1 MKNECRN
8 LSYPG
13 RSVFALAVC
22 ILAAPVITD
31 CGGGGPDKTAVSGM
45 PTDPQELE
53 RGALELA
60 EARDFKNA
68 VEYMKAA
75 QSKEPTLQRRLGV
88 AHLLYMNGN
97 HKQALEGYQAYLSV
111 VAGIPARLAADLNAE
126 IDRIEAAVKAG
137 DEPVGR
143 SMAGQWL
150 RGSLASLQAKDS
162 LDKGEY
168 ANAVVSFDKAYQYT
182 GDAELL
188 FEAALAATMGKD
200 WPGAHEKYIDYL
212 ERGQKEVPAEKTYMV
227 RSEIDRLAVVIAGQE
242 PVTWDSLADQIYGE
256 RAGERTPMEEPPSVN
271 DVESEPE
278 GDAGIEESDQIDPEM
293 GEVSKV
299 EDVKVDKVAAKKAA
313 KEARQ
318 KELKAERERKKAER
332 EAKIAAKKEAKKA
345 RQEELKAERERKKA
359 EREAKVAAKKAERE
373 AKIAAKKAAAA
384 EKKRKK
390 EAAEEPEESKIEEEP
405 TSSGYKQVQG
415 ATASGK
421 MPVHPPREVPS
432 LQDLMFYAKSRSA
445 TVRLRAVK
453 DLISV
458 SDDRARQVLEERMV
472 KDTNMQVRIAAIR
485 GLSARRS
492 QVSIPVIRKARITAG
507 TSQERAVLKR
517 AMDEIIESSW

>member
-1 MKNECRN
+1 MENECRN
-8 LSYPG
+8 SSYPG

-31 CGGGGPDKTAVSGM
+31 CGGGGPDKTAVSDM

-68 VEYMKAA
+68 VEYMKDA

-111 VAGIPARLAADLNAE
+111 VAGIPARIAADLNAE
-126 IDRIEAAVKAG
+126 IDRIEVAIKAG

-143 SMAGQWL
+143 SLAGQWL

-188 FEAALAATMGKD
+188 FEAALAATMAKD

-227 RSEIDRLAVVIAGQE
+227 RSEIDRLTVVIAGQE

-256 RAGERTPMEEPPSVN
+256 RAGDRDPMDEPPSVN

-293 GEVSKV
+293 GEVSEV

-332 EAKIAAKKEAKKA
+332 EAK
-345 RQEELKAERERKKA
+345 
-359 EREAKVAAKKAERE
+359 V
-373 AKIAAKKAAAA
+373 AAKKAAAA

-472 KDTNMQVRIAAIR
+472 NDTNMQVRFTAIR

-492 QVSIPVIRKARITAG
+492 HVSIPVIRKARITAG
-507 TSQERAVLKR
+507 TSQERAVLKK
-517 AMDEIIESSW
+517 AMDEIIESSR